1 MLFFLFPLLFQPQGI
16 CGISRDE
23 GDFRFCATRN
33 QTKKSNISYEIQSDG
48 ISIVNSA
55 NKLILRAPFTPEI
68 QCGRIAE
75 SKECPLPEQLGP
87 YRICLNLF
95 RHDSR
100 LMITYGKSKT
110 NFSLTSQH
118 TLYCPITTENSSQNG
133 PNVLYRVSYAF
144 NRGVH
149 NTSLP
154 DMSAFHFYFT
164 GDQGKT
170 PVRVC
175 DMEGE
180 VRSVEE
186 KLKTLEKGVKLGKS
200 GRNGL
205 RPNPFEMLQRLESEL
220 GEAEFQGKNKTF
232 GKGALLHASVWNFQ
246 SLSHQNITLGPKLE
260 GDKEVR
266 GFEVML
272 PKAFLDKVTLA
283 KPKLGRRP
291 ATPRAVLLVV
301 SSSTLFQVRMCRE
314 AMGTFTKETHLSGT
328 EMLQRHIMA
337 QMGSIKRCD
346 LGGLKC
352 SDLYFLQDQSSSDQI
367 LGGKV
372 VGLSIWN
379 TLVHGLLREE
389 RVALTFW
396 HNSLPSNVTPQ
407 CVFWD
412 IGSEAGHPGK
422 WNSSGCEAERGAD
435 RTICRCDHLTFF
447 AVLMVS
453 SPEIDRSHQVY
464 LTLISYI
471 GCIISAVAS
480 FFTIF
485 FFLCTK
491 RKQGDNIVYVHMNLL
506 WAIFLLDMSFLIA
519 VPLAPTGGDVAC
531 KSGAMFLHFG
541 VLACLT
547 WMGIEGYSLY
557 LLVIR
562 VFNSDIKHLLLK
574 LCLVGW
580 GLPIFIVLLISVI
593 NQSHYGHLTIKVY
606 ESSGE
611 YTNTT
616 ICWIT
621 KKEINNFLNL
631 GFLSLVLFFNTIML
645 GAMVQAILKLR
656 FQWGYAVMLLGLSCV
671 LGIPWGLAF
680 FSFSS
685 GTFKL
690 VSVYLFTIINS
701 LQGFLIFLWYLAKTL
716 QSRRSSSYF
725 YSTTSSSI
733 KLQPSSTS
741 I

>member
-1 MLFFLFPLLFQPQGI
+1 MLFFLLPLLFQSQGI
-16 CGISRDE
+16 CGISGDE
-23 GDFRFCATRN
+23 GDFQFCATRN

-55 NKLILRAPFTPEI
+55 EKLILRAPFSPEI
-68 QCGRIAE
+68 QCGRFTG
-75 SKECPLPEQLGP
+75 SKECPLPQQLGP
-87 YRICLNLF
+87 YRICLHWF
-95 RHDSR
+95 RHDS
-100 LMITYGKSKT
+100 LLTITYGKSQT
-110 NFSLTSQH
+110 NFNLTSQAY
-118 TLYCPITTENSSQNG
+118 TLYCPITTENSSQYG

-154 DMSAFHFYFT
+154 DMSAYHFYFT

-175 DMEGE
+175 DMEGK

-186 KLKTLEKGVKLGKS
+186 KLKTLEKGGKLGKS

-205 RPNPFEMLQRLESEL
+205 RPNPFELLQRLESEL

-246 SLSHQNITLGPKLE
+246 SLSHQNITFGPKLE
-260 GDKEVR
+260 EDKEAH

-272 PKAFLDKVTLA
+272 PKAALDKVVLA

-301 SSSTLFQVRMCRE
+301 SSSTLFQ
-314 AMGTFTKETHLSGT
+314 
-328 EMLQRHIMA
+328 
-337 QMGSIKRCD
+337 
-346 LGGLKC
+346 
-352 SDLYFLQDQSSSDQI
+352 DQNSSDQI

-372 VGLSIWN
+372 IGLSIWN
-379 TLVHGLLREE
+379 TSVHGLLREE

-396 HNSLPSNVTPQ
+396 HNSLPSNVTPE

-412 IGSEAGHPGK
+412 TGSEAGHPGK
-422 WNSSGCEAERGAD
+422 WNSSGCEAERGVD

-464 LTLISYI
+464 LTLITYI
-471 GCIISAVAS
+471 GCIVSAMAS

-519 VPLAPTGGDVAC
+519 VPLAPTGGDIAC

-541 VLACLT
+541 LLACLT

-562 VFNSDIKHLLLK
+562 VFNSNIKHMLLK

-580 GLPIFIVLLISVI
+580 GLPLFIVLLIYVI
-593 NQSHYGHLTIKVY
+593 NQSHYGHFPIKVY

-611 YTNTT
+611 YTNAT

-656 FQWGYAVMLLGLSCV
+656 CQWGYVMMLLGLSCV

-680 FSFSS
+680 FSFTS

-725 YSTTSSSI
+725 YSTNSSSI